1 MSWPCRKKNIIFYI
15 FPGLTATIW
24 KLHAQGKKLRVKSK
38 AVVVG
43 KDQKLCFFQQLS
55 KTTNVRKRPA
65 LRSDAIFP
73 SYPLTTINTS
83 WASFSAIM
91 EKNSFFTSPLHTPC
105 LFIFVCWS
113 GFSFS
118 RSTFSQY
125 LLWCR
130 CPWSLATNTMRKWE
144 AVLPCP
150 RASECPEAHEAP
162 GGIRAARTDT
172 RCSLVLVHRMGNP
185 CSSGILGAGESC
197 SCSRSDGTFY
207 FWIFAVREGWRQLW
221 KLFLLT
227 ADNSGSRS
235 LFREADIFVRHLQ
248 V

>member
-1 MSWPCRKKNIIFYI
+1 MLL
-15 FPGLTATIW
+15 LTAEQNHKCQKETSAEVWCHLSILPADNHQH
-24 KLHAQGKKLRVKSK
+24 KLGL
-38 AVVVG
+38 
-43 KDQKLCFFQQLS
+43 
-55 KTTNVRKRPA
+55 
-65 LRSDAIFP
+65 IF
-73 SYPLTTINTS
+73 SHHG
-83 WASFSAIM
+83 
-91 EKNSFFTSPLHTPC
+91 EKFFFTSPLHTPC

-113 GFSFS
+113 RFSFS
-118 RSTFSQY
+118 RSTFNQY

-162 GGIRAARTDT
+162 GGIRAARTGT

-227 ADNSGSRS
+227 ADSSGSRS

>member
-1 MSWPCRKKNIIFYI
+1 MLEKI
-15 FPGLTATIW
+15 
-24 KLHAQGKKLRVKSK
+24 
-38 AVVVG
+38 
-43 KDQKLCFFQQLS
+43 
-55 KTTNVRKRPA
+55 
-65 LRSDAIFP
+65 RSCA
-73 SYPLTTINTS
+73 SSNS
-83 WASFSAIM
+83 WAKPQTLERDQHWGLMPSFHLTHWQASTQAGPHFQPSWRKIL
-91 EKNSFFTSPLHTPC
+91 FFTSPLHTPC

-172 RCSLVLVHRMGNP
+172 RCSLVLVHKMGNP

-221 KLFLLT
+221 KLSLLT

-235 LFREADIFVRHLQ
+235 LFREADIFKYIYKRIRTHVLIKSSVEFAQPESKSPAYLVRGLQ
-248 V
+248 C